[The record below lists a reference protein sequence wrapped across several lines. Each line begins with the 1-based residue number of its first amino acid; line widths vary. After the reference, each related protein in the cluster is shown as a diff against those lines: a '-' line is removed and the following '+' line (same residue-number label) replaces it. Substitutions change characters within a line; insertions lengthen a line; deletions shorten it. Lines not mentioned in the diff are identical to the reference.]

1 VSSSSQGTANKPSGR
16 DWKRRYPRYR
26 TEIPIRVTL
35 LAEAGYKEV
44 LGRCGDI
51 GEGGAGAVLTAEVPK
66 GEVVDLELS
75 CPGGEQFA
83 VRAVVRYRRGLL
95 HGFEFMSLTPEQRGI
110 VGWLCTGR
118 PILP

>member
-1 VSSSSQGTANKPSGR
+1 MSWSQGTAKKPTGR

-26 TEIPIRVTL
+26 TEIPIKVRL
-35 LAEAGYKEV
+35 LAEGGYTDV
-44 LGRCGDI
+44 LGRCSDI

-83 VRAVVRYRRGLL
+83 VRAIVRYRRGLL
-95 HGFEFMSLTPEQRGI
+95 HGFEFMSLSTEQRSL
-110 VGWLCTGR
+110 VGSLCAGR